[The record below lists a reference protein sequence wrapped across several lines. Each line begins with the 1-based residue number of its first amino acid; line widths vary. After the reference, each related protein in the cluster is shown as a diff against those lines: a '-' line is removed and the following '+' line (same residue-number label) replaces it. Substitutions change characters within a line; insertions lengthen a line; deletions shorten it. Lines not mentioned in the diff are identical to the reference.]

1 MFTVWLA
8 LLLVGVPAG
17 AEELARG
24 EGEDNASPLTW
35 LVETLTLEETQ
46 RQVASWFGHPPSVQ
60 HAGSI
65 TILNFSDS
73 PGLSPHAEG
82 SHSDRADH
90 DACNAQPQWSFQFR
104 AGRLVSVVWNPP
116 DGTAIELPKGL
127 SRAHHTS
134 VRTVAG
140 ATLAAWRLD
149 RGRILLALGGRC
161 RG

>member
-65 TILNFSDS
+65 TILSFSDS

-116 DGTAIELPKGL
+116 DGTAIELPNTTGSQSKHFVVDL
-127 SRAHHTS
+127 LRAI
-134 VRTVAG
+134 RPFRAKPAG
-140 ATLAAWRLD
+140 EAPGGILGRL
-149 RGRILLALGGRC
+149 G
-161 RG
+161 